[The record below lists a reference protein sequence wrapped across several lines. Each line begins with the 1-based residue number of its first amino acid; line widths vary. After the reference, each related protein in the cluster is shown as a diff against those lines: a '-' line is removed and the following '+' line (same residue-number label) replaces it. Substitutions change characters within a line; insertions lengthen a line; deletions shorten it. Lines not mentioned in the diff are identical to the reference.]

1 MSLVNRPNN
10 VLAHQRYFQAP
21 SNTPLFLRGPRDK
34 LFVFT
39 TFAVLSVGV
48 AGALYGAVNMAR
60 VSKLYTALV

>member
-34 LFVFT
+34 FFVFT
-39 TFAVLSVGV
+39 TFAILSVGV
-48 AGALYGAVNMAR
+48 AGSLYGAVNMAR
-60 VSKLYTALV
+60 VSKLYTSLV